1 METFR
6 VLYLTFVIL
15 YLITLAIGL
24 WFLLYY
30 SGVPGWVWI
39 FFAIAIILLIISTM
53 MRETREQNKKNFDR
67 WGIFFVVLDV
77 ISIILMIV
85 GFIFVVMYSTLPWW
99 IWLIL
104 GLSILFLLIVG
115 ILRAANINIAIVGLI
130 LGLLGV
136 IGLFTGIILILIYSK
151 SPWWVWMIFVVVLVF
166 DILANI
172 FVAASAKGD
181 IQETQHNPR
190 PGDFCVKTD
199 KSFRCSLG
207 KENKNLEVDKSDD
220 PNYWCMST
228 DQGVTCYL
236 GKDGNYIKFPFKDIN
251 SLSDKNETTI

>member
-115 ILRAANINIAIVGLI
+115 ILRAAKTPKGVPVGFADQYKYRYSWFDIGAIRSYWTVYRDYFNINLFQVTLVG
-130 LGLLGV
+130 V
-136 IGLFTGIILILIYSK
+136 D
-151 SPWWVWMIFVVVLVF
+151 
-166 DILANI
+166 DI
-172 FVAASAKGD
+172 
-181 IQETQHNPR
+181 
-190 PGDFCVKTD
+190 
-199 KSFRCSLG
+199 CS
-207 KENKNLEVDKSDD
+207 
-220 PNYWCMST
+220 CA
-228 DQGVTCYL
+228 C
-236 GKDGNYIKFPFKDIN
+236 F
-251 SLSDKNETTI
+251 